1 MAQQQEGAAAA
12 GRTSITRERLVAANR
27 DDSAAERELLDEAV
41 RVLLDFT
48 PTPDPD
54 ADDDD
59 DDNND
64 YGAIIAGL
72 RTCMPLPPPPFN
84 WLSPPLIVYSLF

>member
-27 DDSAAERELLDEAV
+27 DDSAAERELLDDAV
-41 RVLLDFT
+41 RVLRDFT
-48 PTPDPD
+48 PTD
-54 ADDDD
+54 ADDD

-64 YGAIIAGL
+64 YGATIVGL
-72 RTCMPLPPPPFN
+72 RTCLPLPPFISLSSFN
-84 WLSPPLIVYSLF
+84 CFAF